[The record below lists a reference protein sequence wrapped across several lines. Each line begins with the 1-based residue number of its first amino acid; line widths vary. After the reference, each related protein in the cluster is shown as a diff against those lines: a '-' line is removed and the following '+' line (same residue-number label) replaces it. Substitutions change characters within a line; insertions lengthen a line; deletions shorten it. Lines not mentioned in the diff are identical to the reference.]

1 MMDSTEQL
9 LKTLTEAHGVPG
21 YEAPIRGIIKE
32 YLEPLGVIS
41 QDKIGSVICKKSGEN
56 NNPKVMLAGHMDEI
70 GFMVKHITKEGFLY
84 FIPLGGWFDQVLLG
98 QRVIIKTRNKDIV
111 GIIGAKPPHLLLEE
125 ERGKV
130 IKKTE
135 MYIDIGAGSRDEVVK
150 AGVRLGDPIIP
161 KADFQILDNN
171 KTYMSKAFD
180 DRLGTAII
188 IKGLE
193 ELQNRVHPNTVFGVA
208 TVQEE
213 VGLRGAVTSVHAVD
227 PDLAIILESDIA
239 GDVPGIKDSESSIK
253 LGAGPTILLYD
264 ARMIPNLL
272 LRDFVLDIADELDIP
287 IQLSTITRG
296 ATDGGAIH
304 LHKTG
309 VPTLVLGVPARHIH
323 SDSSIIHRDDFDRAV
338 SLLITTITRLD
349 QKIINSFIS

>member
-1 MMDSTEQL
+1 MDSTEQL

-21 YEAPIRGIIKE
+21 YEAPIRKIIKD
-32 YLEPLGVIS
+32 YLEPLGDIS
-41 QDKIGSVICKKSGEN
+41 QDKIGSVICMKSGEKKK
-56 NNPKVMLAGHMDEI
+56 PKIMLAGHMDEI
-70 GFMVKHITKEGFLY
+70 GFMVKHITEEGFLR

-98 QRVIIKTRNKDIV
+98 QRVIIKTRSKDII
-111 GIIGAKPPHLLLEE
+111 GIIGAKPPHMLKEE

-130 IKKTE
+130 IKKSE
-135 MYIDIGAGSRDEVVK
+135 MYIDIGACSREEVINT
-150 AGVRLGDPIIP
+150 GVRLGDPVIP
-161 KADFQILDNN
+161 RADFQILSNS

-188 IKGLE
+188 INVLS
-193 ELQNRVHPNTVFGVA
+193 ELQNRSHPNTVYGVA

-239 GDVPGIKDSESSIK
+239 GDVPGIKDDESSIK

-264 ARMIPNLL
+264 ARMIPNLI
-272 LRDFVLDIADELDIP
+272 LRDFALEIADELDLP
-287 IQLSTITRG
+287 VQLSTIVRG

-309 VPTLVLGVPARHIH
+309 VPTLVIGVPARHIH
-323 SDSSIIHRDDFDRAV
+323 SDSSIIHRDDYDRAV
-338 SLLITTITRLD
+338 SLLTTLVTRLD
-349 QKIINSFIS
+349 KEIVDSFIS